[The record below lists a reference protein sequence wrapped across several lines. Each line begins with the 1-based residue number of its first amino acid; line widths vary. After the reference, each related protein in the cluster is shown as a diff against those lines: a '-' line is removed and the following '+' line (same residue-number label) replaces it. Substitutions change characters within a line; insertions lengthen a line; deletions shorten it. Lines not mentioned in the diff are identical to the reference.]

1 MKSGR
6 DRVAAAGRQGFKLPP
21 RERHAAALARPA
33 DAPSSRRTKQAVPA
47 RTGIKLNR
55 RCTMTENF
63 INRITDPEFA
73 RSMLDWFVTSG
84 LRILLIVVIA
94 FVAVKLIYRL
104 IDRLEA
110 RIAARSGAFES
121 ALETGRRLTTVRN
134 LLKHLVFIVIWSI
147 AAMIVLRELGV
158 DIAPIIAGA
167 GIMGLAVSFGA
178 QNLVRDIISGFFMIM
193 EDQVRVGDVAV
204 VNGTGGTVE
213 EINFRTI
220 VIRDLEGT
228 VHVFP
233 NGTVTQLANSS
244 KGWSRYVI
252 DMGVAYKE
260 NVDYVIEV
268 MKKIGE
274 EISRDKDLN
283 PLILEPMQV
292 LGVDSFGPSEVVI
305 KCMIKT
311 RPLKQ
316 WDVGRELRR
325 RIKNRFDELGIE
337 IPFPHMSIY
346 FGEASKPFEV
356 EMAGIVN
363 GPCGSDED
371 SEKSKEEGEENPRAP
386 SGFAAPGQD
395 IPGGN

>member
-1 MKSGR
+1 M
-6 DRVAAAGRQGFKLPP
+6 
-21 RERHAAALARPA
+21 
-33 DAPSSRRTKQAVPA
+33 
-47 RTGIKLNR
+47 I
-55 RCTMTENF
+55 ENLVT
-63 INRITDPEFA
+63 RITDPEFT
-73 RSMLDWFVTSG
+73 RRLLDWLVTSG
-84 LRILLIVVIA
+84 LRILLIAVIA
-94 FVAVKLIYRL
+94 LVMIKALYRL
-104 IDRLEA
+104 IDEVEA
-110 RIAARSGAFES
+110 RIAARSGAFDS
-121 ALETGRRLTTVRN
+121 ALETGRRLATIKN
-134 LLKHLVFIVIWSI
+134 LLKHLVFIVILGI
-147 AAMIVLRELGV
+147 AAMIILKEIGV

-167 GIMGLAVSFGA
+167 GIMGLALSFGA

-220 VIRDLEGT
+220 VLRDLEGT

-233 NGTVTQLANSS
+233 NGTVTQLANRS

-260 NVDYVIEV
+260 NVDYVMEV
-268 MKKIGE
+268 MKKLGE
-274 EISRDKDLN
+274 EISADKDFG
-283 PLILEPMQV
+283 PLILEPLQV
-292 LGVDSFGPSEVVI
+292 LGVDSFGDSSVVI
-305 KCMIKT
+305 KCMVKT

-356 EMAGIVN
+356 ELAKIG
-363 GPCGSDED
+363 GGLGGSKEG
-371 SEKSKEEGEENPRAP
+371 SEKQEEEKPRAP

-395 IPGGN
+395 VSGGS

>member
-1 MKSGR
+1 M
-6 DRVAAAGRQGFKLPP
+6 
-21 RERHAAALARPA
+21 
-33 DAPSSRRTKQAVPA
+33 
-47 RTGIKLNR
+47 I
-55 RCTMTENF
+55 ENF
-63 INRITDPEFA
+63 ISYVTDPEFA
-73 RSMLDWFVTSG
+73 RSLLNWFLTSG
-84 LRILLIVVIA
+84 LRILLIIVVT
-94 FVAVKLIYRL
+94 FVILKVIYRL
-104 IDRLEA
+104 IDGLES

-121 ALETGRRLTTVRN
+121 ALETGRRLTTITN
-134 LLKHLVFIVIWSI
+134 LLKSLVFIILFAI
-147 AAMIVLRELGV
+147 AAMIVLREIGV

-220 VIRDLEGT
+220 VLRDLEGT

-233 NGTVTQLANSS
+233 NGAITALSNKS

-260 NVDYVIEV
+260 NVDRVMEV
-268 MKKIGE
+268 MKELGKE
-274 EISRDKDLN
+274 LSDDPN
-283 PLILEPMQV
+283 FSPLILEPLEV
-292 LGVDSFGPSEVVI
+292 LGVDSFGASEVVI

-316 WDVGRELRR
+316 WEVGRELRR

-337 IPFPHMSIY
+337 IPFPHMSVY
-346 FGEASKPFEV
+346 WGEASKPIEL
-356 EMAGIVN
+356 EMAGIGA
-363 GPCGSDED
+363 GPGG
-371 SEKSKEEGEENPRAP
+371 SKEGPEKVEEEEPRVP

-395 IPGGN
+395 A

>member
-1 MKSGR
+1 M
-6 DRVAAAGRQGFKLPP
+6 
-21 RERHAAALARPA
+21 
-33 DAPSSRRTKQAVPA
+33 
-47 RTGIKLNR
+47 I
-55 RCTMTENF
+55 ENF
-63 INRITDPEFA
+63 ISYVTDPEFA
-73 RSMLDWFVTSG
+73 RSLLNWFLTSG
-84 LRILLIVVIA
+84 LRILLIIVVT
-94 FVAVKLIYRL
+94 FVILKIIYKLI
-104 IDRLEA
+104 DGLES
-110 RIAARSGAFES
+110 RIADRSGAFES
-121 ALETGRRLTTVRN
+121 ALETGRRLTTITN
-134 LLKHLVFIVIWSI
+134 LLKHLVFIILFGI
-147 AAMIVLRELGV
+147 AAMIVLREIGV

-220 VIRDLEGT
+220 VLRDLEGV

-233 NGTVTQLANSS
+233 NGAITALSNKS

-260 NVDYVIEV
+260 NVDHVMEV
-268 MKKIGE
+268 MKEIGKE
-274 EISRDKDLN
+274 LYEDKN
-283 PLILEPMQV
+283 FSHLILEPLEV
-292 LGVDSFGPSEVVI
+292 LGVDDFGASEVVI

-316 WDVGRELRR
+316 WEVGRELRR

-337 IPFPHMSIY
+337 IPFPHMSVY
-346 FGEASKPFEV
+346 WGEASKPFEL
-356 EMAGIVN
+356 EMAGIGGGAG
-363 GPCGSDED
+363 GPKEGPEKEEE
-371 SEKSKEEGEENPRAP
+371 EKSRVP

-395 IPGGN
+395 A

>member
-1 MKSGR
+1 MIE
-6 DRVAAAGRQGFKLPP
+6 DYITRV
-21 RERHAAALARPA
+21 
-33 DAPSSRRTKQAVPA
+33 
-47 RTGIKLNR
+47 
-55 RCTMTENF
+55 
-63 INRITDPEFA
+63 TDPEFA
-73 RSMLDWFVTSG
+73 RSTLDWLVTSG

-94 FVAVKLIYRL
+94 FVAVKLVYRL

-110 RIAARSGAFES
+110 RIAVRSGAFES

-233 NGTVTQLANSS
+233 NGTVTQLANRS
-244 KGWSRYVI
+244 KGWARYVI
-252 DMGVAYKE
+252 DVSVSYKE
-260 NVDYVIEV
+260 DTDRVSDVIRRV
-268 MKKIGE
+268 GE
-274 EISRDKDLN
+274 ELAAD
-283 PLILEPMQV
+283 PLFGGFILEPIQI
-292 LGVDSFGPSEVVI
+292 LGVDSFAANSYLI
-305 KCMIKT
+305 KSMIKT
-311 RPLKQ
+311 LPLKQ
-316 WDVGRELRR
+316 WDVGRELRKR
-325 RIKNRFDELGIE
+325 LKNKLEIEGIDLSSPPTTISVTELPKATRLEIE
-337 IPFPHMSIY
+337 P
-346 FGEASKPFEV
+346 A
-356 EMAGIVN
+356 
-363 GPCGSDED
+363 
-371 SEKSKEEGEENPRAP
+371 EEGR
-386 SGFAAPGQD
+386 
-395 IPGGN
+395 

>member
-1 MKSGR
+1 MIE
-6 DRVAAAGRQGFKLPP
+6 DYIA
-21 RERHAAALARPA
+21 
-33 DAPSSRRTKQAVPA
+33 
-47 RTGIKLNR
+47 
-55 RCTMTENF
+55 
-63 INRITDPEFA
+63 RITDPAFA
-73 RSMLDWFVTSG
+73 RSTLDWLVTSG
-84 LRILLIVVIA
+84 LRILLVVVIA
-94 FVAVKLIYRL
+94 FVAVKLVYRL
-104 IDRLEA
+104 IDGLEA
-110 RIAARSGAFES
+110 RIAARSGAFDS
-121 ALETGRRLTTVRN
+121 ALETGRRLATVKN
-134 LLKHLVFIVIWSI
+134 LLKHLVFIIIFGI

-220 VIRDLEGT
+220 VLRDLEGT

-233 NGTVTQLANSS
+233 NGTVTQLANRS

-274 EISRDKDLN
+274 EISRDKDFG

-356 EMAGIVN
+356 EVAGIVN
-363 GPCGSDED
+363 GPGG
-371 SEKSKEEGEENPRAP
+371 SKEGPGKPGDEGEEKPRAP

-395 IPGGN
+395 TPGGD